1 MRSSPIFSL
10 RRAMIP
16 SLLTMLGLYV
26 AVTLYFWATQ
36 AEKILRP
43 RPAGAL
49 ESNFLSEDLR
59 FIEIEL
65 ETEEETDRL
74 EAFWLAS
81 PEQDAPVILM
91 LHGQGSTIDRE
102 LERGKF
108 LRSLGCHCMLLEYRG
123 FGSSYGK
130 FQPSEASMH
139 NDAVAAVDYLEQ
151 QMGFDEGRIF
161 VYGHSLGGGVG
172 VSVAAANPNLAG
184 LIVESTFTSIS
195 DMSGREYYGLLN
207 LLPVDLLLSE
217 RFDSFSKLPK
227 IEVPILI
234 VHGTEDLRIPPEMAG
249 RLHEAAPGR
258 KQICL
263 IDGGGHANCWQVG
276 QQEYRE
282 AVQQFLADCLHGR

>member
-108 LRSLGCHCMLLEYRG
+108 LRSLGCHCMLFMWQRSCKLGKQVRCQSMG
-123 FGSSYGK
+123 VTSNNSRFFGT
-130 FQPSEASMH
+130 FH
-139 NDAVAAVDYLEQ
+139 N
-151 QMGFDEGRIF
+151 
-161 VYGHSLGGGVG
+161 LGAHGPTHH
-172 VSVAAANPNLAG
+172 A
-184 LIVESTFTSIS
+184 E
-195 DMSGREYYGLLN
+195 
-207 LLPVDLLLSE
+207 PVF
-217 RFDSFSKLPK
+217 R
-227 IEVPILI
+227 
-234 VHGTEDLRIPPEMAG
+234 
-249 RLHEAAPGR
+249 
-258 KQICL
+258 
-263 IDGGGHANCWQVG
+263 
-276 QQEYRE
+276 
-282 AVQQFLADCLHGR
+282 